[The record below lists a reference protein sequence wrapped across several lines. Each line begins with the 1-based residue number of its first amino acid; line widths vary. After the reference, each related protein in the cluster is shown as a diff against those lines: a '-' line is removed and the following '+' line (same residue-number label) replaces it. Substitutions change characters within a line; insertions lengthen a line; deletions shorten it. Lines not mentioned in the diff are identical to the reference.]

1 MSIEALTNGHAG
13 PSRQARSNRRF
24 VLWAVLVVPLLVYLL
39 VFPVR
44 ARLDQGV
51 IERHLPYEIWEAM
64 LEGLPGTETDWLLE
78 LAFVAGGVA
87 FVIGVLV
94 LIWLALDDSQ
104 PDPDPHMVK
113 PAQIDNVPDDEPV
126 PQPVS

>member
-1 MSIEALTNGHAG
+1 L
-13 PSRQARSNRRF
+13 
-24 VLWAVLVVPLLVYLL
+24 LWAVLVAPSLVYLL

-51 IERHLPYEIWEAM
+51 IERHMPYEIWKAM
-64 LEGLPGTETDWLLE
+64 LEGLPGVEVDWLLE

-87 FVIGVLV
+87 FVVGVLA

-104 PDPDPHMVK
+104 QASNLHL
-113 PAQIDNVPDDEPV
+113 AQAARIDDIPDDEPV
-126 PQPVS
+126 PQPAS

>member
-1 MSIEALTNGHAG
+1 MLRESSQRL
-13 PSRQARSNRRF
+13 
-24 VLWAVLVVPLLVYLL
+24 VLWTVLAAPLLVYLL

-44 ARLDQGV
+44 ARLDRGV

-87 FVIGVLV
+87 FLIGVFV

-104 PDPDPHMVK
+104 PDPDPHMVQST
-113 PAQIDNVPDDEPV
+113 QIDDVLDDEPV
-126 PQPVS
+126 PQPAS